1 MVRNDLGD
9 DLMQSIPLAQQVLRL
24 GTSFIQNLILLP
36 FVLIAGIFFG
46 LIIALIRYYKIKILS
61 QIFALLIEIVRGSPF
76 LLIVYAVYFALPYF
90 GIELQS
96 FATAVFVLTIT
107 STVYLSEVFRSGLLA
122 IDKGQFEAADV
133 LGMSFT
139 KKLLLIILP
148 QVLRITL
155 PSIVGQVVLTIKDT
169 SIVSLIGMTEIVR
182 TSRQIM
188 QITLDPFTAFLIVA
202 GYFALVCYPLILISR
217 RLEQRMLRGGKES
230 ETTAR

>member
-1 MVRNDLGD
+1 
-9 DLMQSIPLAQQVLRL
+9 MQSIPLVQQVLRL

-96 FATAVFVLTIT
+96 FETAVFVLTIT

-122 IDKGQFEAADV
+122 IDKGQFEAADA
-133 LGMSFT
+133 LGMSFI

-188 QITLDPFTAFLIVA
+188 QITLDPFTAFLIVS

-217 RLEQRMLRGGKES
+217 RLEQKMLRGGKES

>member
-1 MVRNDLGD
+1 MARNDLGD
-9 DLMQSIPLAQQVLRL
+9 DLMQSIPLVQQVLRL
-24 GTSFIQNLILLP
+24 GASFIQNLILLP

-46 LIIALIRYYKIKILS
+46 SIIALIRYYRIKILS

-96 FATAVFVLTIT
+96 FETAVFVLTIT

-122 IDKGQFEAADV
+122 IDKGQFEAADA

-148 QVLRITL
+148 QVLRITF